1 MEAVTDFIFLGSKI
15 TVGDDHSREIKRCLL
30 LGRKIMTNQWHHFA
44 DQGRHSQSYDFSSH
58 VQMLDAQMNHKED
71 WTPENWCFW
80 IVELEK
86 TLEHPLNG
94 KIKLV
99 HPKGNQSWMFT
110 GRTDAETEAPILWP
124 LTAKSQFIRKDP
136 DAGKDWRQKEKKATE
151 AEMVGWHHRPNQHE
165 FEQTPGDSG
174 RQRSLACCI
183 PWGLKESA
191 TTLRLNNNPE
201 LTKI

>member
-58 VQMLDAQMNHKED
+58 VQMLDAQINHKED

-86 TLEHPLNG
+86 TLEHPLNS
-94 KIKLV
+94 KIKPI

-110 GRTDAETEAPILWP
+110 GRTDAEAETPILWP
-124 LTAKSQFIRKDP
+124 ADAKNWFLGGKKTLMLGKIERRRRRGWQRMRWMASLTRWTRVWVNSGSWWWTGRPGVLQFMGSQRV
-136 DAGKDWRQKEKKATE
+136 GHNWATE
-151 AEMVGWHHRPNQHE
+151 
-165 FEQTPGDSG
+165 
-174 RQRSLACCI
+174 
-183 PWGLKESA
+183 
-191 TTLRLNNNPE
+191 LNW
-201 LTKI
+201 I